1 MECDSCHLST
11 QRLSNRD
18 YLLMRLASSDL
29 AFINIYI
36 CIHIYILYL
45 PTSLQRC
52 FFTLVTYLSFPN
64 LSTYAVCSLSIAQL
78 SWFVLLILYILR
90 SNLLSTTTPSIL
102 ASSSLHDILL
112 YHSPI
117 TQRSDACL
125 ILLVG
130 RGTTRCRPIE
140 LYKGS

>member
-78 SWFVLLILYILR
+78 SWFVLLYKYILR
-90 SNLLSTTTPSIL
+90 SILLSTTIPSNLTPS
-102 ASSSLHDILL
+102 SLYVNLL
-112 YHSPI
+112 SFPNYAAFRCIPNIIS
-117 TQRSDACL
+117 RK
-125 ILLVG
+125 
-130 RGTTRCRPIE
+130 RNTRCRPIE